1 MDTNFISSKNDS
13 DTVIGISEILDEK
26 LLVVWQMQTI

>member
-1 MDTNFISSKNDS
+1 MDTNFISSQN